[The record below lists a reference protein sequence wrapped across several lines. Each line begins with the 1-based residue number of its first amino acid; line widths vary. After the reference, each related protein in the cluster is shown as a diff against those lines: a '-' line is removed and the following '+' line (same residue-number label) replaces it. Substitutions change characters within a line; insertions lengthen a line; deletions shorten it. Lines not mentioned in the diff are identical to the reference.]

1 MNDHEPTPRS
11 HEQIDLERLRRA
23 ANRFENAI
31 TLGIGAARSAG
42 REIDDGT
49 AQLIA
54 HVLGRGL
61 GRDSQLAEHGR
72 TRQGDPEAMRAEFT
86 TLWEHPR
93 TGGLA
98 REWINWLSTYLLHSE
113 PGPEVPDGDQ
123 VEAARALLRSTLV
136 TDQLNVGGVTLTVNI
151 PASLTGPELRE
162 VVARLEQLPEIFE
175 QSFHA
180 FLTLPDVDASAENVA
195 DLFEQYFVGRFESED
210 DAIDGLT
217 PIDEW
222 ETRLGEWTA
231 ELGLPAD
238 AVTLD
243 RSVISAQLRE
253 VYDVVEM
260 EGRIYAFIR

>member
-1 MNDHEPTPRS
+1 
-11 HEQIDLERLRRA
+11 
-23 ANRFENAI
+23 
-31 TLGIGAARSAG
+31 
-42 REIDDGT
+42 
-49 AQLIA
+49 
-54 HVLGRGL
+54 
-61 GRDSQLAEHGR
+61 
-72 TRQGDPEAMRAEFT
+72 
-86 TLWEHPR
+86 HPR

-98 REWINWLSTYLLHSE
+98 REWINWLGTYLLHSE
-113 PGPEVPDGDQ
+113 PHPDLPDGDE
-123 VEAARALLRSTLV
+123 VEAARALLRTTLV

-151 PASLTGPELRE
+151 PASLTGLELRE

-231 ELGLPAD
+231 ELGLPAE

>member
-1 MNDHEPTPRS
+1 M
-11 HEQIDLERLRRA
+11 
-23 ANRFENAI
+23 
-31 TLGIGAARSAG
+31 
-42 REIDDGT
+42 
-49 AQLIA
+49 
-54 HVLGRGL
+54 
-61 GRDSQLAEHGR
+61 
-72 TRQGDPEAMRAEFT
+72 
-86 TLWEHPR
+86 
-93 TGGLA
+93 
-98 REWINWLSTYLLHSE
+98 
-113 PGPEVPDGDQ
+113 PDGDQ

-180 FLTLPDVDASAENVA
+180 FLTLPDVDASAENMA
-195 DLFEQYFVGRFESED
+195 DLFEQYFVGRFESEN

-231 ELGLPAD
+231 ELGLPAE

-253 VYDVVEM
+253 VSDVVEM